1 MRSRLLWNVFRGFWA
16 RRDAVPARRHLSCGN
31 LPLEELFARDENED
45 LRKLAENE
53 ITSCEKEIAQLK
65 HQIILL
71 LVPSEETDKNGL
83 ILELTAGVGGQEAML
98 FPSEIFD
105 MYQRYAAFKGWHFE
119 TLEYF
124 PSDIGGLRHA
134 SASIA
139 GSGAYKHMKFEGG
152 VHRVQRVPRTEKKT
166 NPVINPKD
174 LRIDTKR
181 ASGAGG
187 QHVNTTDSAVRIVHL
202 PTGIVSECQQERSQ
216 LKNKEMA
223 MKKLRAKLY
232 SLQLEEET
240 SKRYNA
246 RKIQIG
252 TKGRSEKI
260 RTYNF
265 PQNWVTDHR
274 INKSFHDLESFMQ
287 GEYLLDEL
295 VQSLKDCANYESLVE
310 IISKKV

>member
-1 MRSRLLWNVFRGFWA
+1 MRSPLLWNIFRGFWA
-16 RRDAVPARRHLSCGN
+16 RRDVVPARRHLSCGN
-31 LPLEELFARDENED
+31 LPLEELFARGGPLRTFLERQVGSEAQLQVRRPELVAAARLLSDKEQELQETQHLLHDENED

-65 HQIILL
+65 QQINL
-71 LVPSEETDKNGL
+71 
-83 ILELTAGVGGQEAML
+83 
-98 FPSEIFD
+98 
-105 MYQRYAAFKGWHFE
+105 
-119 TLEYF
+119 
-124 PSDIGGLRHA
+124 
-134 SASIA
+134 
-139 GSGAYKHMKFEGG
+139 
-152 VHRVQRVPRTEKKT
+152 
-166 NPVINPKD
+166 VINPKD
-174 LRIDTKR
+174 LRIDIKR

-216 LKNKEMA
+216 LKNKDMA

-265 PQNWVTDHR
+265 PQNRVTDHR
-274 INKSFHDLESFMQ
+274 INKSLHDLETFMQ

-295 VQSLKDCANYESLVE
+295 VQSLKDYANYESLVE
-310 IISKKV
+310 IISKK